1 MKKYEIGMLKRQES
15 RSRFASHRSYF
26 FLLAFL
32 VAVTV
37 LFTWKKVE
45 TASVARRINNAEI
58 QAANLIEERAKL
70 TALVAFKKKPGNI
83 KKIAEEELGMVYPT
97 GKMVDFIVEVPHP
110 KVEK

>member
-1 MKKYEIGMLKRQES
+1 MLKGQEN
-15 RSRFASHRSYF
+15 RSRFALPRGYI
-26 FLLAFL
+26 FLVAFL

-37 LFTWKKVE
+37 LYTWKKVE

-58 QAANLIEERAKL
+58 QAASLIGERSKL

-83 KKIAEEELGMVYPT
+83 KKIAEEQLGMVYPT
-97 GKMVDFIVEVPHP
+97 GRMVDFIVDAPHS